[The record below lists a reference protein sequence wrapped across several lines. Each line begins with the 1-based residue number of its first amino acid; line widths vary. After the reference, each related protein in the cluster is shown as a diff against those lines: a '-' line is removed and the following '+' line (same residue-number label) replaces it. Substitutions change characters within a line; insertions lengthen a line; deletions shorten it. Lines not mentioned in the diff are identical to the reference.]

1 MGREL
6 NRLAVILLT
15 AASVATG
22 QLAAA
27 QGAAGPGSRVR
38 VTTANERFVGRLA
51 TVRDETVVVKRSR
64 GDRTETVEIRKVDIH
79 RLEVSEGPGRRGRGA
94 KIGALVGV
102 GAAIAIGVAAGED
115 CMAVPGPA
123 TWENF
128 TEKLNSNLC
137 MGHGATGALSA
148 VLTVP
153 LGALVGYA
161 VAPGEKWRSA
171 GVPELAVQPTVSH
184 GRAGVQVTLRF

>member
-1 MGREL
+1 MGRKL
-6 NRLAVILLT
+6 NHLAIILLT
-15 AASVATG
+15 AASVGTG
-22 QLAAA
+22 QRAAA
-27 QGAAGPGSRVR
+27 LGAAGPGSRVR
-38 VTTANERFVGRLA
+38 VTTGNERFVGRLA
-51 TVRDETVVVKRSR
+51 EVRDETVVVKRPR
-64 GDRTETVEIRKVDIH
+64 GKGTEMVEIRKLDIR
-79 RLEVSEGPGRRGRGA
+79 RLEVSGGPGRRGRGA

-115 CMAVPGPA
+115 CTTVPGPA
-123 TWENF
+123 SWENF

-137 MGHGATGALSA
+137 MGHTATGALSA

-171 GVPELAVQPTVSH
+171 GVPDLAVQPTVSR
-184 GRAGVQVTLRF
+184 GGAGVRVTLRF